1 MKLLFSQVKPLVAR
15 VLGVCED
22 DEKVADYTNEAAR
35 RLLSRGMFAGCY
47 GRFTIALTDGCIT
60 LPRPIESIVT
70 AASCCGQVTVR
81 NQWYEFNDGG
91 FGLLSCDNCGINQLV
106 DRGTVVSYRDMSGGT
121 NSYLRA
127 YAFNVADDGKFI
139 TVQGYDDNGNWVRT
153 ATGPS
158 GSMIDGERLELPNI
172 NTDPNDYVQSTTK
185 FTALTGVI
193 KDPTTSKVL
202 LYEYNATA
210 ATELDLA
217 NYEPDETLPQYRRM
231 QWTAISESN
240 TETRH
245 LTIMARMKHLDVQQD
260 NDYVIPPCPD
270 AIKLMVKA
278 IDFEEKNLPN
288 DSVVYEQKAVA
299 ELMNATRAY
308 LGDAV
313 GVVRRVG
320 QDLYGGGITRLM

>member
-1 MKLLFSQVKPLVAR
+1 MKLTFSQVKPLVAR

-22 DEKVADYTNEAAR
+22 DSKVADYTNEAAR
-35 RLLSRGMFAGCY
+35 RLLSKGMFAGCY
-47 GRFTIALTDGCIT
+47 GRFTISLTDGCIT
-60 LPRPIESIVT
+60 LPRPIESIIT

-91 FGLLSCDNCGINQLV
+91 FGLLSCDSGCTNQLV
-106 DRGTVVSYRDMSGGT
+106 DRGVVVAYRDMSGGT

-127 YAFNVADDGKFI
+127 YAFNVADAGKFI
-139 TVQGYDDNGNWVRT
+139 IVQGYDENGNWVRT

-158 GSMIDGERLELPNI
+158 GTMIDGERLTLPNI

-193 KDPTTSKVL
+193 KDATTSKVM
-202 LYEYNATA
+202 LYEYDATA

-217 NYEPDETLPQYRRM
+217 NYEPDEELPQYRRM
-231 QWTAISESN
+231 QWTAIAHDNS
-240 TETRH
+240 TTKY
-245 LTIMARMKHLDVQQD
+245 LTIMARMRHIDAAND

-288 DSVVYEQKAVA
+288 ESMAYETKAVA

-320 QDLYGGGITRLM
+320 QDLYGGGIVRLM